1 MFIAINRFKILKG
14 KEQVFEKIWRTRDTH
29 LSNVKGF
36 KQFNLIKSVDQ
47 NADQEF
53 TVFASH
59 SIWVSKEDFT
69 HWTRSESFKKAHQG
83 AGKHKDIYIG
93 PPKFEGFEV
102 VI

>member
-14 KEQVFEKIWRTRDTH
+14 KEQVFEKIWRTRDTL

-36 KQFNLIKSVDQ
+36 KQLNLIKSVDQ

-59 SIWVSKEDFT
+59 SIRVSRRTLHTGHSLNHLKKHIKERVSIRTFILGLQSL
-69 HWTRSESFKKAHQG
+69 RALK
-83 AGKHKDIYIG
+83 
-93 PPKFEGFEV
+93 
-102 VI
+102 